1 MKNVKIIYFV
11 ILFTLI
17 TLLGGGLLQAQESMT
32 TQLQIVLE
40 DAVNSPETVFPGA
53 LLYVSSPDLGTW
65 SGVAGLGNIETET
78 AMRADDKFRAGSII
92 KPMIAVVILQ
102 LVEEGQ
108 FSLDDPMTAVLPE
121 SVTTKFA
128 YSDQIT
134 VRMLL
139 NHTSGMAD
147 CIGPAMN
154 EIIADLAK
162 VWEADEWLDV
172 AAAQEPYFAPGEGW
186 MYSNT
191 DYILLGLVIEQA
203 TGRSWRE
210 SLRERIIEK
219 LNLENTLLPEPGNLS
234 IHGNYAH
241 GYMDLGAGLV
251 DVTGVDPSMAD
262 AAGGS
267 ALVTT
272 TTDLARFLEAVLA
285 GEFFQN
291 TGTLAEM
298 LTFVNIPEGSFP
310 LSGLVGYGL
319 GMMKFLFPDSIEMIG
334 HSGDT
339 AGFSSFTFHLPTQ
352 GITISGVVNDMDPS
366 GILSRVLLPALEVLI
381 PEFKP
386 VLPELDPASSA
397 LQGLLDQQV
406 KEQDILG
413 MAMAVRLADGTVIG
427 KASGY
432 SDPSGEKAWSVN
444 TVSAIGSVTKTFTGV
459 VVMQLI
465 EEGKLSLD
473 DTINTWFPE
482 QPNGDKITI
491 RMLLSHTSGIA
502 NYISGENVME
512 GKWTSEWAPMDLV
525 TEANKLGPV
534 SVPGSRESHYSN
546 TNYILLGLIIEEI
559 TGNSWAQ
566 EVKSHIIE
574 PLDLKDTTFLSTE
587 GVWGG
592 IMVLGYAKTPDGYI
606 SSLELPWY
614 PHTSTVWSAGE
625 VVSTV
630 SDLMIFASALFDG
643 KLVSKETLGIMAQ
656 PLGTDV
662 DSGRIWGLGGA
673 TLDMGGLRAFG
684 MGGDIPGYHGFFIGF
699 LDNKLIVTALVNTQ
713 EGDVI
718 TPSLSALQYISQSL
732 SGAADD
738 ASAGNVYQD
747 PAGRFTMPLVGDWTP
762 VETDG
767 TYAQFAYADMPLYL
781 SLVTVKA
788 DDLEVGVDTAL
799 RQIGIDPA
807 ALTETK
813 RAPWDKW
820 VVFYYTLGDGQ
831 GVTVLGQTSDGTS
844 YLIIGTGEEALTANP
859 PEDLMK
865 TVEGFSLSGEVS
877 LPTTVEAFE
886 TYVNSFVGT
895 RPPGLS
901 TVIALEEDVI
911 YKQGFGMA
919 DGPRGIPAT
928 PDTVYHWGSVTKTVT
943 ATAIMQLREQG
954 LIDLDAPVSD
964 YLDYFPAQYPITV
977 RHLLTHSSGL
987 PEPTDFVEVNLRLKG
1002 QPLPDFDSVV
1012 REISESVSNL
1022 MFEPGSKSAYVNT
1035 NYMTLGQVV
1044 AAVSGQPY
1052 VEYVLE
1058 HILNPLGMTNT
1069 DFTYSNDF
1077 MEANAATPAVS
1088 VTGAEALVLL
1098 LDKARGLGDGAD
1110 FFRETDE
1117 NLAWMNPYIVG
1128 ESAGGGL
1135 MGPATDMIRFAQM
1148 MLNEGELDGVRIL
1161 AAESVALLQEV
1172 QTSTGG
1178 EPLGIG
1184 LAWFLGGDVEHPYIE
1199 HDGGGQGI
1207 QAKLR
1212 LYMKDG
1218 FAVAIMANGAGFDR
1232 NEFADAAANVV
1243 FSMLAGQ

>member
-1 MKNVKIIYFV
+1 MKNLKIIYFV
-11 ILFTLI
+11 ILFALI
-17 TLLGGGLLQAQESMT
+17 TLLGVGLVQAQESMT

-53 LLYVSSPDLGTW
+53 LLYVSSPDLGAW

-78 AMRADDKFRAGSII
+78 AIRADDKFRAGSII

-102 LVEEGQ
+102 LVEEGKL
-108 FSLDDPMTAVLPE
+108 FLDDPMTAVLPE
-121 SVTTKFA
+121 SVTTKFS

-139 NHTSGMAD
+139 NHTSGIAD

-162 VWEADEWLDV
+162 VWETDEWLDV

-234 IHGNYAH
+234 IPGNYAH

-251 DVTGVDPSMAD
+251 DVTEVDPSMAD

-298 LTFVNIPEGSFP
+298 LTFVDIPEGNSP
-310 LSGLVGYGL
+310 ISGLVGYGL
-319 GMMKFLFPDSIEMIG
+319 GMMKSSFPDSIEMIG

-352 GITISGVVNDMDPS
+352 GITISGLVSDMDPS
-366 GILSRVLLPALEVLI
+366 GILSRVLLPALKVLI

-386 VLPELDPASSA
+386 VLTELDPASSA

-432 SDPSGEKAWSVN
+432 SDPSEEKTWSVN
-444 TVSAIGSVTKTFTGV
+444 TLSAIGSVTKTFSGV

-482 QPNGDKITI
+482 QPNGDKVTI

-512 GKWTSEWAPMDLV
+512 GKWTNEWAPMDLV

-546 TNYILLGLIIEEI
+546 TNYILLGLIIEKI

-566 EVKSHIIE
+566 EVKSRIIE
-574 PLDLKDTTFLSTE
+574 PLDLKDTMFLSTE

-614 PHTSTVWSAGE
+614 PHSSTAWSAGE

-643 KLVSKETLGIMAQ
+643 KLVSKVTLAIMAQ

-684 MGGDIPGYHGFFIGF
+684 MGGDIPGYHAFFIGF
-699 LDNKLIVTALVNTQ
+699 LDNKLIVTALCNTE
-713 EGDVI
+713 EGNVMM
-718 TPSLSALQYISQSL
+718 PSMSALQYISQSL
-732 SGAADD
+732 SGASDESAVAFTPSIVDAEGTEVPGSIAVIETVTLGGVEQTITIRGANTTKPVLLFLHGGPGLPTSPWATWNNVHADLEDEFVLVHWDQRGAGKSFSGDLTADD
-738 ASAGNVYQD
+738 MHVENFVSDTLELTDILRERFNQEKIFLWGHSWGSGLGFETLRVNSEPYYAFIASAVRPDWNSTQKLGYEKMLELAYLANNTEAIQALESIRPFD
-747 PAGRFTMPLVGDWTP
+747 PHNSEHVGMRRQYMSQYLVGDLHTEGLEKAWLEYVFSDRSPEYPAYYIDQTLAGMEFSRQTLGREIESIGYDHARDFP
-762 VETDG
+762 VSTIPVYFVHGRYDYECPG
-767 TYAQFAYADMPLYL
+767 ELAEIYY
-781 SLVTVKA
+781 
-788 DDLEVGVDTAL
+788 DTL
-799 RQIGIDPA
+799 
-807 ALTETK
+807 
-813 RAPWDKW
+813 RAPVKEFIW
-820 VVFYYTLGDGQ
+820 F
-831 GVTVLGQTSDGTS
+831 
-844 YLIIGTGEEALTANP
+844 
-859 PEDLMK
+859 EDSAHSM
-865 TVEGFSLSGEVS
+865 
-877 LPTTVEAFE
+877 
-886 TYVNSFVGT
+886 Y
-895 RPPGLS
+895 
-901 TVIALEEDVI
+901 
-911 YKQGFGMA
+911 
-919 DGPRGIPAT
+919 
-928 PDTVYHWGSVTKTVT
+928 
-943 ATAIMQLREQG
+943 
-954 LIDLDAPVSD
+954 ID
-964 YLDYFPAQYPITV
+964 
-977 RHLLTHSSGL
+977 
-987 PEPTDFVEVNLRLKG
+987 
-1002 QPLPDFDSVV
+1002 
-1012 REISESVSNL
+1012 
-1022 MFEPGSKSAYVNT
+1022 EPGKFNQELIRISN
-1035 NYMTLGQVV
+1035 
-1044 AAVSGQPY
+1044 
-1052 VEYVLE
+1052 EVLA
-1058 HILNPLGMTNT
+1058 
-1069 DFTYSNDF
+1069 S
-1077 MEANAATPAVS
+1077 
-1088 VTGAEALVLL
+1088 
-1098 LDKARGLGDGAD
+1098 
-1110 FFRETDE
+1110 
-1117 NLAWMNPYIVG
+1117 
-1128 ESAGGGL
+1128 
-1135 MGPATDMIRFAQM
+1135 
-1148 MLNEGELDGVRIL
+1148 
-1161 AAESVALLQEV
+1161 V
-1172 QTSTGG
+1172 QTDS
-1178 EPLGIG
+1178 
-1184 LAWFLGGDVEHPYIE
+1184 HPAE
-1199 HDGGGQGI
+1199 DQAQG
-1207 QAKLR
+1207 K
-1212 LYMKDG
+1212 K
-1218 FAVAIMANGAGFDR
+1218 
-1232 NEFADAAANVV
+1232 
-1243 FSMLAGQ
+1243 